1 MSTRRKQ
8 GSVFRRIE
16 LDLREDRFELG
27 EPLLRRHFGTPEPD
41 AAPFGNR
48 VQRRI
53 LQELGRAQF
62 DPRMRGLAKPGAKFF
77 DESGLANSGLAAD
90 QHKLTFARPDPLP
103 APGENDEVLL
113 APDEGGENPGAGPAA
128 PAADAQNAIE
138 GRWRG

>member
-27 EPLLRRHFGTPEPD
+27 EPLLRRHFGTAEPD

-62 DPRMRGLAKPGAKFF
+62 DPRMRGLAKLGAKLFH
-77 DESGLANSGLAAD
+77 EPGLANSWLAAD
-90 QHKLTFARPDPLP
+90 QHKLAFARPDALP
-103 APGENDEVLL
+103 AP
-113 APDEGGENPGAGPAA
+113 
-128 PAADAQNAIE
+128 
-138 GRWRG
+138 